1 MKILNRWTLSIIFEN
16 EKETIKETVV
26 DANLRNANLSGAN
39 LSGADLRGADL
50 RGANLSGAD
59 LRNANLRNADLSDAD
74 LSDANLR
81 NANLSGADLIGANL
95 IGAVGNKK
103 ELRTMQIETY
113 SISFT
118 KDVLQIGCKRFL
130 IEDWKIF
137 NDEEINNMDNQALSF
152 WNKWKDFIFQAI
164 ELSFGK

>member
-26 DANLRNANLSGAN
+26 DANLSGADLIGANLIGAD
-39 LSGADLRGADL
+39 LSGADLSD
-50 RGANLSGAD
+50 AD

-74 LSDANLR
+74 LS
-81 NANLSGADLIGANL
+81 GANL

>member
-1 MKILNRWTLSIIFEN
+1 
-16 EKETIKETVV
+16 
-26 DANLRNANLSGAN
+26 
-39 LSGADLRGADL
+39 
-50 RGANLSGAD
+50 
-59 LRNANLRNADLSDAD
+59 
-74 LSDANLR
+74 
-81 NANLSGADLIGANL
+81 
-95 IGAVGNKK
+95 
-103 ELRTMQIETY
+103 MQIETY

>member
-1 MKILNRWTLSIIFEN
+1 MKILNRWTGKIIFEN

-26 DANLRNANLSGAN
+26 DANLRNANLIG
-39 LSGADLRGADL
+39 
-50 RGANLSGAD
+50 
-59 LRNANLRNADLSDAD
+59 
-74 LSDANLR
+74 ANLR
-81 NANLSGADLIGANL
+81 NANLSGAELSDADLRGANL

-118 KDVLQIGCKRFL
+118 KDVLQIGCKRFT
-130 IEDWKIF
+130 IQEWKNF
-137 NDEEINNMDNQALSF
+137 NDEEISNMDNQALSF

>member
-26 DANLRNANLSGAN
+26 DANLS
-39 LSGADLRGADL
+39 DT
-50 RGANLSGAD
+50 
-59 LRNANLRNADLSDAD
+59 DLSDAD
-74 LSDANLR
+74 LSDA
-81 NANLSGADLIGANL
+81 DL

>member
-1 MKILNRWTLSIIFEN
+1 MKILNKWTLSIIFEN

-39 LSGADLRGADL
+39 LSGADLSD
-50 RGANLSGAD
+50 
-59 LRNANLRNADLSDAD
+59 ADLSDAD
-74 LSDANLR
+74 LR
-81 NANLSGADLIGANL
+81 N
-95 IGAVGNKK
+95 AVGNKK

-118 KDVLQIGCKRFL
+118 KDVLQIGCKRFT
-130 IEDWKIF
+130 IQEWKNF
-137 NDEEINNMDNQALSF
+137 NDEEISNMDRQALSF